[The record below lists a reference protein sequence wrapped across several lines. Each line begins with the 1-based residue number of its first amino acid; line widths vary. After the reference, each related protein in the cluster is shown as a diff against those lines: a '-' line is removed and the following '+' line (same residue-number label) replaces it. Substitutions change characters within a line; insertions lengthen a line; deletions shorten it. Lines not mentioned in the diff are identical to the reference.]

1 MPRIEDVP
9 AKPKATV
16 TAAED
21 MTETLHRILENL
33 ERMDKRDRLRTWGG
47 FVRSLLSIIP
57 LVIFLA
63 STWYLYRNMD
73 EILTKIT
80 KQAAQSAAEY
90 SKNSSKEFLD
100 SIKGMI
106 PKN

>member
-1 MPRIEDVP
+1 MPHIEDVP
-9 AKPKATV
+9 VTSKTTM

-21 MTETLHRILENL
+21 MTETLHRILESL
-33 ERMDKRDRLRTWGG
+33 ERMDRRDRLRTWGG
-47 FVRSLLSIIP
+47 FVRTLLSIIP
-57 LVIFLA
+57 MVIFLL
-63 STWYLYRNMD
+63 STWYLYQNMD
-73 EILTKIT
+73 EILTKVT

-106 PKN
+106 PKQ

>member
-1 MPRIEDVP
+1 MPHSD
-9 AKPKATV
+9 AKPTTM

-21 MTETLHRILENL
+21 MTETLHRILDNL

-47 FVRSLLSIIP
+47 FVRSLLSLIP
-57 LVIFLA
+57 LAIFIV

-73 EILTKIT
+73 DILTKIT

-90 SKNSSKEFLD
+90 SKSSSKEFID